1 MKSTLLG
8 LFAVLLTVCTPRVQA
23 EEWVRYVAQTEGSTM
38 KIDGTST
45 IHDWTVECG
54 LLPGSMELDASFD
67 GDFKN
72 LKVSPRVDVII
83 PVRQLKSG
91 KKSMDAVMQDAMHM
105 KDHPK
110 IEYKLVEMVPSG
122 KDNSKY
128 VFDAKGALTISGV
141 TRTNQMAV
149 RIERMDKAHIKV
161 TGLTTVKMTDHGI
174 KPPAPD
180 IGLGFIKTGDEVK
193 ISFEWVTAQAEAT
206 K

>member
-1 MKSTLLG
+1 MKSSILG
-8 LFAVLLTVCTPRVQA
+8 LFAVLLLAAAPAVRA
-23 EEWVRYVAQTEGSTM
+23 EDGVRYIAQTEGSKM
-38 KIDGTST
+38 KIEGTST

-54 LLPGSMELDASFD
+54 LLPGSMEVTTDFD

-72 LKVSPRVDVII
+72 LKTPPKVDVTI

-105 KDHPK
+105 KEHAK
-110 IEYKLVEMVPSG
+110 IEYKLIEMTPNG
-122 KDNSKY
+122 PDGSKFK
-128 VFDAKGALTISGV
+128 FDAKGSLTVSGV
-141 TRTNQMAV
+141 TRTNQMAIV
-149 RIERMDKAHIKV
+149 MERIDKTHIKV
-161 TGLTTVKMTDHGI
+161 TGATSIKMTDHGI

-193 ISFEWVTAQAEAT
+193 ISFEWMTAQAEAG